1 MKEWTIEEEAL
12 RAENVLGED
21 ENTRSQSRSK
31 IEVKGTLKIAIKHAL
46 RILER
51 QDRTEKQLRD
61 KLMKTERYTQE
72 EVDAVL
78 VYVKS
83 YGYIDDF
90 RYAKDFI
97 RFRCHSKSKQ
107 QLLFALLGK
116 GVDKEVIQEAI
127 KEEYDEEEFC
137 LICKF
142 LEKKK
147 YYTMEEPRDIR
158 EKLIAGLLRRGFRL
172 EEILK
177 AMEV

>member
-1 MKEWTIEEEAL
+1 MDEETLSLENL
-12 RAENVLGED
+12 HDEEQGAETQRG
-21 ENTRSQSRSK
+21 SK
-31 IEVKGTLKIAIKHAL
+31 IQAEGTLKVAIKHAL

-51 QDRTEKQLRD
+51 QDRTEKQLKD
-61 KLMKTERYTQE
+61 KLAHVQLYSQE
-72 EVDAVL
+72 EIDKVII
-78 VYVKS
+78 YVKS
-83 YGYIDDF
+83 YHYIDDF

-116 GVDKEVIQEAI
+116 GVDKDTILKALND
-127 KEEYDEEEFC
+127 EYDEEEFK

-147 YYTMEEPRDIR
+147 YYIMEEPGAIR

-177 AMEV
+177 AMEI

>member
-1 MKEWTIEEEAL
+1 LKEWTVDEEGFEQQEIL
-12 RAENVLGED
+12 D
-21 ENTRSQSRSK
+21 EGHSDFSFQVEGS
-31 IEVKGTLKIAIKHAL
+31 LKIAIKHAL

-61 KLMKTERYTQE
+61 KLKQAECYDQE
-72 EVDAVL
+72 EIDAVL
-78 VYVKS
+78 IYVKS
-83 YGYIDDF
+83 YRYVDDF

-107 QLLFALLGK
+107 QLFYALLGK
-116 GVDKEVIQEAI
+116 GVEKNTIQEALTQEYDD
-127 KEEYDEEEFC
+127 EEYR

-147 YYTMEEPRDIR
+147 YYTMEEPWTIR

-177 AMEV
+177 AMEI